1 MLLSNS
7 ANEMK
12 WDGTKYSEIRGRE
25 KKKYMKWNKKVNKTL
40 WKERKLKKIKNKIEG
55 KEMKKKV
62 IKWNKGKK

>member
-1 MLLSNS
+1 MEWNKIQWNKRKGKEKNTW
-7 ANEMK
+7 NE
-12 WDGTKYSEIRGRE
+12 I
-25 KKKYMKWNKKVNKTL
+25 KKVNKTL